1 MFRSAWIPL
10 SLLVAICASP
20 SQAQDAP
27 FDARRNEPV
36 PTVAQDGHSSQSI
49 SPEMWLYEK
58 QLERHDDPAMAVR
71 RKAELRGLQRAER
84 LASQQWFGISNS
96 RPLVMPTPSTGGIYA
111 PFWSGNSY
119 DPNRWRPYSFP
130 SVGQRSGTNRY

>member
-10 SLLVAICASP
+10 SLLVAACASP
-20 SQAQDAP
+20 SLAQDAP
-27 FDARRNEPV
+27 FDARRDEPAH
-36 PTVAQDGHSSQSI
+36 TAAQEGHSAQSL
-49 SPEMWLYEK
+49 SPEMWFYEK
-58 QLERHDDPAMAVR
+58 QLERHNDPAMAVR

-96 RPLVMPTPSTGGIYA
+96 RPLVMPTPSIGGIYA

-119 DPNRWRPYSFP
+119 DPNRWRPYALQSF
-130 SVGQRSGTNRY
+130 GQRSGTNRY